1 MIKYYLS
8 NRMPVQAVKF
18 SRTFDSEMFKDF
30 ARLAAT
36 SGDSLQMNIE
46 GNLFSVILNG
56 VEMNK
61 GDWLCRTNESGLF
74 ILPDEVFSKYF
85 TSSNEAETKEKEPA
99 AAIVTEAKAND
110 PEDEEDEENK
120 NKIEEEPACLSE
132 EEPEEKITNI
142 EELLAYFARLAEDSG
157 LDDIA
162 TDIDDNSIEIFNSDG
177 ELYEKLVKESE
188 KFEDDF
194 NIEFDNEDVDEDDE
208 DSDLINV
215 TIVVEK
221 K

>member
-8 NRMPVQAVKF
+8 NRMPVQAAKF

-36 SGDSLQMNIE
+36 SGDSLQMNLE
-46 GNLFSVILNG
+46 GNLFSVTLNG

-61 GDWLCRTNESGLF
+61 GDWLCRTDESGLF
-74 ILPDEVFSKYF
+74 ILPDEVFSRYF
-85 TSSNEAETKEKEPA
+85 TSANEAEPKEPA
-99 AAIVTEAKAND
+99 AAVVTEAKAND
-110 PEDEEDEENK
+110 PEDEEE
-120 NKIEEEPACLSE
+120 SG
-132 EEPEEKITNI
+132 EEKIETT
-142 EELLAYFARLAEDSG
+142 EELLAHFANIAENSG
-157 LDDIA
+157 LEDLV
-162 TDIDDNSIEIFNSDG
+162 TDIDDNSIEIFNSNG
-177 ELYEKLVKESE
+177 ELYEKLVNDAE

-194 NIEFDNEDVDEDDE
+194 NIEFDNEDVDEDDI

>member
-8 NRMPVQAVKF
+8 NRMPVQAAKF

-36 SGDSLQMNIE
+36 SGDSLQMNLE
-46 GNLFSVILNG
+46 GNLFSVTLNG

-61 GDWLCRTNESGLF
+61 GDWLCRTDESGLF
-74 ILPDEVFSKYF
+74 ILPDEVFSRYF
-85 TSSNEAETKEKEPA
+85 TSANEAEPKEPA
-99 AAIVTEAKAND
+99 AAVVTEAKAND
-110 PEDEEDEENK
+110 PEDEEEPIEDDKDENE
-120 NKIEEEPACLSE
+120 IEEEPA
-132 EEPEEKITNI
+132 EEKIETT
-142 EELLAYFARLAEDSG
+142 EELLAYFANMAENSG
-157 LDDIA
+157 LEDIA
-162 TDIDDNSIEIFNSDG
+162 TDIDDNSVEIFNSNG
-177 ELYEKLVKESE
+177 TLYEQLVKASE

-194 NIEFDNEDVDEDDE
+194 NIEFDNEDVDEDDL